1 MSKPL
6 DITLATFET
15 EVVQS
20 PVPVVMDF
28 WATWCGPCKNIAPIL
43 DNLAE
48 EFAGRV
54 KVVKVD
60 VDREQG
66 LAQAFQVRS
75 IPTLAVVVGGEIQNV
90 EAGFRGRPHLE
101 QLFAGLVAS

>member
-20 PVPVVMDF
+20 AVPVVMDF
-28 WATWCGPCKNIAPIL
+28 WAAWCGPCKNIAPVL
-43 DNLAE
+43 DNLAA

-60 VDREQG
+60 VDKEQG

-75 IPTLAVVVGGEIQNV
+75 VPTLAVVVGGEIQHV

-101 QLFAGLVAS
+101 QLFAGLVTS

>member
-20 PVPVVMDF
+20 PLPVVMDF

-60 VDREQG
+60 VDKEQG

-75 IPTLAVVVGGEIQNV
+75 IPTLAVVEGGEIKHI

-101 QLFAGLVAS
+101 QLFAGLVTP

>member
-6 DITLATFET
+6 DISLATFES

-20 PVPVVMDF
+20 RTPVVMDF

-43 DNLAE
+43 DDLAAE
-48 EFAGRV
+48 YDGRV

-60 VDREQG
+60 VDKEQG

-75 IPTLAVVVGGEIQNV
+75 IPTLAVVVGGEIQHV

-101 QLFAGLVAS
+101 QLFAGLVSS